1 MFCETYDKLLTFF
14 YIFARFAIFVKIAT
28 FEGAPFNIS
37 LEVSPNPWRI
47 FAEFDIFVKIITF
60 QGATFRQPAAAIF
73 RQICHFGQICH
84 FCEIRHF
91 RRIRQFT
98 EGHLL
103 TFPPILWQKFSIFAF
118 FATLKIF
125 LKFAFFVKFATF
137 QEAPYNILIE
147 TSPKLLPLLVPTIL
161 IILLK

>member
-1 MFCETYDKLLTFF
+1 M
-14 YIFARFAIFVKIAT
+14 
-28 FEGAPFNIS
+28 
-37 LEVSPNPWRI
+37 
-47 FAEFDIFVKIITF
+47 FVKIITF
-60 QGATFRQPAAAIF
+60 QEAPFGQPAAAIF
-73 RQICHFGQICH
+73 RQICHFGQIYH
-84 FCEIRHF
+84 FCEIRPF

-118 FATLKIF
+118 FATLKIV

-137 QEAPYNILIE
+137 QEAPFNILE
-147 TSPKLLPLLVPTIL
+147 TSPKLLPLLVSTIL